1 MLKYLGLVC
10 SIVGLDGVIKHYI
23 DKEEDKKK
31 VTFGKC
37 EITRCRNKGAM
48 YSIGEKYPK
57 QVRYLSVAVLAGVVF
72 GWLKATV
79 GRKKNI
85 IEKIGMSFLLGGS
98 ISNVWDRFKRKYVVD
113 YIHLDVKYIRNIIFN
128 LSDVCIVLG
137 GCITL
142 LVNAL
147 RYIREK

>member
-1 MLKYLGLVC
+1 MLKYLGMVC

-23 DKEEDKKK
+23 DKGEDKKK
-31 VTFGKC
+31 ASLGKC

-57 QVRYLSVAVLAGVVF
+57 QVRYLSAAILAGVFF
-72 GWLKATV
+72 GWLNAVV
-79 GRKKNI
+79 GKKKI
-85 IEKIGMSFLLGGS
+85 DVEKIGMSFLLGGS

-113 YIHLDVKYIRNIIFN
+113 YIHLDVKYIKNIIFN

-137 GCITL
+137 GCITM
-142 LVNAL
+142 LVNVF
-147 RYIREK
+147 RYIKEK